1 MAAQYIE
8 ITLDEMEKFLKRGF
22 RALRPKQ
29 GQQRGEIYFD
39 LHLGHF
45 VGIRI
50 WTSIRPRSGT
60 GAEVG
65 ADAIRIQLISLKD
78 QGPLE
83 KGKAPIVKRTQGW
96 RNSLQDRIEELAEKY
111 EDNDE
116 FWENWAETRS
126 RKGDP
131 EREMREEERQEKEEA
146 KQVTREEWER
156 REEELGVSGEGEP
169 PEPELPSKKDYKN
182 DPEFQ
187 RCERMQGSI
196 TEPQIRFIRV
206 LLREVDHK
214 MWHNLGLPEITGFDH
229 IPNNQQILTLNK
241 SQGCKII
248 VILKA
253 SGQGRRYA
261 TEFEEDLN
269 G

>member
-29 GQQRGEIYFD
+29 GQQRGELYYD
-39 LHLGHF
+39 LHLGPF
-45 VGIRI
+45 VGIRV
-50 WTSIRPRSGT
+50 WTSIKPHSGM

-65 ADAIRIQLISLKD
+65 ADAIRVQLVSLKD

-131 EREMREEERQEKEEA
+131 EKEMKEQEKEEA
-146 KQVTREEWER
+146 KRQEWEQKQ
-156 REEELGVSGEGEP
+156 EELGVSGEGEEDRP
-169 PEPELPSKKDYKN
+169 PSQPPQYRREVPLEKLRGD
-182 DPEFQ
+182 
-187 RCERMQGSI
+187 I
-196 TEPQIRFIRV
+196 TPKQAGFIRS
-206 LLREVDHK
+206 LLRKVDHQEWK
-214 MWHNLGLPEITGFDH
+214 NLGLAEITGFDH
-229 IPNNQQILTLNK
+229 IPDQDQLMSLSKRQASQIIDALM
-241 SQGCKII
+241 QAGH
-248 VILKA
+248 
-253 SGQGRRYA
+253 GRRYA
-261 TEFEEDLN
+261 AGELEGLL
-269 G
+269 